1 MTEALDRFPN
11 SLWAKTAPAI
21 NACSPLREDI
31 SCDVTIIGA
40 GFTGLRAALA
50 LAEAGSR
57 VVVIDAGDVGWG
69 ASGRTGG
76 QVNPM
81 LPFNGPDQL
90 QKLLSPTYFERLTE
104 VSLNSADEL
113 FSLIRRY
120 QIDCDARQH
129 GWLRVD
135 HCKKMRDV
143 SWRNAQSWNRFGAG
157 MTQVDGPELERR
169 SGSPV
174 YQSGIL
180 APKGGAVQPMAL
192 VRGLARAAL
201 ASGVQIFGQT
211 KALQLKQAN
220 AHWTVHTSGG
230 NIRSEWVILAT
241 NGYTDG
247 LLPGLA
253 RTVMPLVSIQIATDP
268 LSEAQIG
275 SILPDGQTISDTR
288 RVIMFARREP
298 GNQMVFGGLGQQ
310 LPNGEIIGF
319 DWLVRD
325 AIRIFPQLANVRW
338 KYRWG
343 GCIALT
349 EDRLPH
355 FHEPQKG
362 LIAGLGYNG
371 RGVAMSHVM
380 GRVLAERVLGARPE
394 SLPFP
399 ISSVRKMPF
408 RGIQMMGMGTAVWW
422 MRLLDRLEVS
432 HG

>member
-1 MTEALDRFPN
+1 MAEALDRFPN
-11 SLWAKTAPAI
+11 SLWAKTAA
-21 NACSPLREDI
+21 AMDASPSLVEDI
-31 SCDVTIIGA
+31 SCDVTIVGA

-90 QKLLSPTYFERLTE
+90 QKLLGPTYFERLTD

-113 FSLIRRY
+113 FALIRRY
-120 QIDCDARQH
+120 NIDCDARQH

-135 HCKKMRDV
+135 HCQKVREV
-143 SWRNAQSWNRFGAG
+143 SWRNAQNWNRFGAG
-157 MTQVDGPELERR
+157 MTQVTGPELLRL
-169 SGSPV
+169 SGSPA

-180 APKGGAVQPMAL
+180 APKGGAVQPMSL
-192 VRGLARAAL
+192 VRGLARASLEAG
-201 ASGVQIFGQT
+201 AQIFGRT
-211 KALQLKQAN
+211 AALRLEQSGGP
-220 AHWTVHTSGG
+220 WTVHTQGG
-230 NIRSEWVILAT
+230 RIRSEWVILAT
-241 NGYTDG
+241 NGYSDG
-247 LLPGLA
+247 LLSGLS

-275 SILPDGQTISDTR
+275 AILPDGQTISDTR
-288 RVIMFARREP
+288 RVIMYARREP
-298 GNQMVFGGLGQQ
+298 GNQMVFGGMGRQ
-310 LPNGEIIGF
+310 LPSGEIIGF

-325 AIRIFPQLANVRW
+325 ATRIFPRLANVQW

-355 FHEPQKG
+355 LHEPKKG

-399 ISSVRKMPF
+399 ISSVRRMPF
-408 RGIQMMGMGTAVWW
+408 RSVQMMGMGTAVWW
-422 MRLLDRLEVS
+422 MRLQDRLEVS